1 LNGLGGKMIEW
12 FKLHGGRIVVVIILG
27 SIIYFTLQK
36 VIPRFIGRTVRM
48 RMKRKPEIE
57 IQKRSRTISNVITS
71 TIGIM
76 IGIVVLFT
84 ILAEVGINIGPAL
97 ASLGILGLAISFGAQ
112 SLIKDLINGIFILVE
127 NQYGVGDVIR
137 VGDIAGLVEE
147 VNLRRTI
154 LRDLDGAVH
163 YIPNNE
169 INIVTNLTKEYS
181 RVNMNV
187 SVAYKEDLDKVIKII
202 NRVCSNLSDD
212 KDWKDKI
219 IKSPQVL
226 RVNALGESG
235 IEIKIVGDT
244 LPLAQWDIMG
254 ELRKRIKKEFDKEN
268 IEIPF
273 PHMKVYFANRP
284 DSKTRALKN

>member
-1 LNGLGGKMIEW
+1 MIEW

-27 SIIYFTLQK
+27 SIIYFTFQK
-36 VIPRFIGRTVRM
+36 IIPRFIGRTVRM

-202 NRVCSNLSDD
+202 NRVCSNLADD

-268 IEIPF
+268 IEMPF
-273 PHMKVYFANRP
+273 PHMKVYFANSP
-284 DSKTRALKN
+284 DSETRALKN

>member
-1 LNGLGGKMIEW
+1 MIEW
-12 FKLHGGRIVVVIILG
+12 FEVHGGRIILVVILG
-27 SIIYFTLQK
+27 SIIYFVFQK
-36 VIPRFIGRTVRM
+36 TIPRFIRRTVRM
-48 RMKRKPEIE
+48 RMKSKPEVE
-57 IQKRSRTISNVITS
+57 MQKRSRTISNVITS
-71 TIGIM
+71 TIGIV

-84 ILAEVGINIGPAL
+84 ILAEVGINIAPAL
-97 ASLGILGLAISFGAQ
+97 ASLGILGLAVSFGAQ

-169 INIVTNLTKEYS
+169 IGIVTNLTKEYS
-181 RVNMNV
+181 RVNMNIT
-187 SVAYKEDLDKVIKII
+187 VAYREDLDKVIKVI
-202 NRVCSNLSDD
+202 NRVCRDMANE

-219 IKSPQVL
+219 IKLPQVL
-226 RVNALGESG
+226 RVNNLGESG
-235 IEIKIVGDT
+235 IEINIVGDT

-273 PHMKVYFANRP
+273 PHMKVYFVDRP
-284 DSKTRALKN
+284 DSKTRDLKN

>member
-1 LNGLGGKMIEW
+1 MIEW

-27 SIIYFTLQK
+27 SIIYFTLKK

-112 SLIKDLINGIFILVE
+112 SLIKDLINGIFILME

-137 VGDIAGLVEE
+137 VGNIAGLVEE

-202 NRVCSNLSDD
+202 NRVCSNLADD

-273 PHMKVYFANRP
+273 PHTKVYFANRP
-284 DSKTRALKN
+284 DSETRALKN